1 MKYCRYILI
10 VLLALSTLP
19 STGTD
24 PGETI
29 YDTLRLVGGS
39 RLFIGGQI
47 FKFKKD
53 TILVVHSGLD
63 YEVKYPRGQAGEIF
77 FDSLEIKANKK
88 RWTRELHNIVITS
101 PKIPDKQDTIL
112 TQLSADPYI
121 SYGGKVIRNI
131 RLTKLEPFGPT
142 IFDTSRTASSKFEK
156 FGNNLHTVTQNRVII
171 NHLLFKSGD
180 LVDPNEMSDNERI
193 IRTLPFIQD
202 VRIYLEETGPG
213 SDTVDV
219 RVVTKDAF
227 SIGAGGLVNDID
239 VGKLDIFESNLFGQG
254 HELHATFY
262 WDGEKSPWLGHEIFY
277 IMHNLGGS
285 FINSTLRYQQV
296 FNTESYQL
304 GFDRQFFT
312 PNTKWAGAL
321 DLERTRTFRYIEFED
336 SVSTDVPIKY
346 NIYDGWMGRAFYLRS
361 KRNATKNRLNFV
373 VSSRL
378 YWNQY
383 ILRPEPDENSFYLYQ
398 NRTGWLSS
406 LAISSQSYFRSNLIL
421 DFGRTEDIPQGILFS
436 ITGGLERNEYNTRLY
451 AGFSVSQGRYLGKF
465 GYLYTKLE
473 AGGFFLEE
481 DYIEQGVI
489 NFRTYY
495 FTPLFIINR
504 FKFRHFISIN
514 YVQGINRFED
524 EYIGIGDD
532 HDIYGFRYGLPLGTK
547 KSFLNYEVDAFTP
560 YYLYGFRFVLFGFMD
575 FGLIGPDTKKL
586 HDGLFYSG
594 VGLGV
599 RIRNERLVFPT
610 ISIRLGY
617 YPNHPEKDIP
627 LFIHFSGEERLNVEN
642 FNVTKPRVA
651 RFE

>member
-1 MKYCRYILI
+1 M
-10 VLLALSTLP
+10 
-19 STGTD
+19 GTE
-24 PGETI
+24 PGGGI
-29 YDTLRLVGGS
+29 YDTLRLVEGS
-39 RLFIGGQI
+39 RLFVGGQR

-53 TILVVHSGLD
+53 TILVIHSGLD
-63 YEVKYPRGQAGEIF
+63 YHVKYPRGQAGEIF
-77 FDSLEIKANKK
+77 FDSLEERASKK

-101 PKIPDKQDTIL
+101 PRTPDTQDTML
-112 TQLSADPYI
+112 TMLSADPYLT
-121 SYGGKVIRNI
+121 YGGKVIGNI
-131 RLTKLEPFGPT
+131 RLTKLEPFGPS
-142 IFDTSRTASSKFEK
+142 IFDTSRIAGSKFEK
-156 FGNNLHTVTQNRVII
+156 FGNNMHRVTHDRVIK
-171 NHLLFKSGD
+171 NHLLFKIGD
-180 LVDPNEMSDNERI
+180 LIDPNEIGDNERI
-193 IRTLPFIQD
+193 IRELPFIED
-202 VRIYLEETGPG
+202 VRIYLEETSPG
-213 SDTVDV
+213 SDTVDI

-227 SIGAGGLVNDID
+227 SIGAGGILNDFD
-239 VGKLDIFESNLFGQG
+239 VGKLDLFESNLFGLG
-254 HELHATFY
+254 HELHAVFY
-262 WDGEKSPWLGHEIFY
+262 WDGEKSPWLGHEVYY

-304 GFDRQFFT
+304 GFDRRFVT

-336 SVSTDVPIKY
+336 SISTDVPVKF
-346 NIYDGWMGRAFYLRS
+346 NIYDGWLGRAFYLRS
-361 KRNATKNRLNFV
+361 RRNQTRNRLNFV

-378 YWNQY
+378 YRNQY
-383 ILRPEPDENSFYLYQ
+383 IDRPEVDEHNFYLYQ

-436 ITGGLERNEYNTRLY
+436 FTGGLERNEYNTRIY
-451 AGFSVSQGRYLGKF
+451 AGLSLSQGRYLGKF
-465 GYLYTKLE
+465 GYLYNKLE

-481 DYIEQGVI
+481 DYVEQGVI

-532 HDIYGFRYGLPLGTK
+532 DDIYGFRYGLPLGTK
-547 KSFLNYEVDAFTP
+547 KVFLNYEADAFTP
-560 YYLYGFRFVLFGFMD
+560 FYLYGFRFVFFGFMD
-575 FGLIGPDTKKL
+575 FGLIGPDTKRL

-594 VGLGV
+594 FGLGA

-627 LFIHFSGEERLNVEN
+627 LFIHFSGEERLNIEN
-642 FNVTKPRVA
+642 FNVTKPKIV